1 MKLSHLPNMK
11 LVIFDF
17 DGTIADTS
25 PGILDSHKYALK
37 AMGRTVPPEA
47 ELRKVIGG
55 NLLKIYIEKFG
66 FEEEQAR
73 EAVRIYRERYAEVGI
88 HIATLYPGFKEML
101 EELKQAGYKI
111 GIATL
116 KAESFAKIMVQ
127 EMGIAEYFDEI
138 CGMDPNDGLDKAG
151 LILKCCDLC
160 SCDKKDAILVG
171 DSNNDLLGSQQAGVN
186 FVGVTYGF
194 GFKPNEDY
202 EFITVD
208 KPSKLV
214 DLLKLGLVFNLS

>member
-25 PGILDSHKYALK
+25 SGILDSHQYALK
-37 AMGRTVPPEA
+37 AMGRTVPSEA

-88 HIATLYPGFKEML
+88 HKATLYPGFKEML
-101 EELKQAGYKI
+101 EELKKRDYKI

-116 KAESFAKIMVQ
+116 KAENFAKLMVQ

-151 LILKCCDLC
+151 LVLKCCELC
-160 SCDKKDAILVG
+160 NCRKEEAVLVG
-171 DSNNDLLGSQQAGVN
+171 DSNNDWIGSQQAGVN
-186 FVGVTYGF
+186 FIGVTYGF
-194 GFKPNEDY
+194 GFKSNENY
-202 EFITVD
+202 EFITID
-208 KPSKLV
+208 KPIE
-214 DLLKLGLVFNLS
+214 LL